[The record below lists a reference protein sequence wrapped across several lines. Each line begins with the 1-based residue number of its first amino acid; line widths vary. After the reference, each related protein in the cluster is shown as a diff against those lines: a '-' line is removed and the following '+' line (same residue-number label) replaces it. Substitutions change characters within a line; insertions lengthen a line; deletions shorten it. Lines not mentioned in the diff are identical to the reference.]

1 MSSGSSSTTPALK
14 SNAPPSADRGRR
26 RTSAGAR
33 RSVRLRLH
41 GRRQQQREL
50 VAAEAKPGVDAGPDR
65 RPDSRRQL
73 AQDLVAGA
81 VAEAVVD
88 TLELVDVEIDDAE
101 RLARAASAGALGGER
116 GLEAASVEEAGET
129 VRARQRF
136 ERASIAPHAP
146 DQRRDQQPAA
156 DFGEPAAARRGQR
169 AVLDPVRDQWHRN
182 EGVQPHQRPEPAQ
195 QRRRTVA
202 DRRCGRGK
210 SRRGV
215 LPRRGDLVRCRC
227 VHQDLPAE
235 VSVSTRAPA
244 CTNRAAW

>member
-1 MSSGSSSTTPALK
+1 VSSGSSSTTPALK

-88 TLELVDVEIDDAE
+88 SLELVDVEMDDAQ
-101 RLARAASAGALGGER
+101 RLARAARARAFGGER
-116 GLEAASVEEAGET
+116 GLEAAPVEEAGEA
-129 VRARQRF
+129 VRSRQRF
-136 ERASIAPHAP
+136 ERAIATHAP
-146 DQRRDQQPAA
+146 DQRRDHEPAA
-156 DFGEPAAARRGQR
+156 DFGEPAAARSGQR
-169 AVLDPVRDQWHRN
+169 AVLDPVGEQRHR
-182 EGVQPHQRPEPAQ
+182 
-195 QRRRTVA
+195 
-202 DRRCGRGK
+202 
-210 SRRGV
+210 
-215 LPRRGDLVRCRC
+215 
-227 VHQDLPAE
+227 
-235 VSVSTRAPA
+235 TRA
-244 CTNRAAW
+244 